1 MFRVAFQSTA
11 VQRYCRQPGSLSL
24 NQRFNIIPIFPKKL
38 IIAQNQLKKVSLVPF
53 VGPINKS
60 AANFKPKRDQN
71 GPL

>member
-1 MFRVAFQSTA
+1 VLHFNQQQYNDTA
-11 VQRYCRQPGSLSL
+11 VNPGSLSL